1 MKRVTIKPTLAWQ
14 LQLDD
19 TVVDLENIVTLL
31 ANVQQDGNL
40 RAAARCCGYS
50 YRKAWDSIKQMEKIF
65 GADLV
70 IMKRGKGSQLSPLG
84 LKLLEI
90 EQQNKQLFNDSLL
103 AAANKAQQ
111 ALQDF
116 LPRQTVIVASDSVLL
131 NTLRLQQLPV
141 TIKTQGSL
149 QALQIF
155 SEGKCDIAGFHLN
168 ENINKDLS
176 KLLHQYL
183 NPHQDQFVLL
193 EQRQQ
198 GLMSHPLKPVN
209 SLQQAIEEK
218 LQFVN
223 RQQGSGTR
231 LLLDRLL
238 DKQLLKAEQLP
249 GYYHEEHTHL
259 AVASLIASKQADVG
273 LGIESVAKQL
283 GLHFVAISKEYY
295 FLVFKQLIPEV
306 EHLISHLGDHY
317 LNQIMDYRSFIKTLT
332 ITDR

>member
-1 MKRVTIKPTLAWQ
+1 VKRVKIKPALTWQ

-19 TVVDLENIVTLL
+19 TVIDLESIVTLL

-40 RAAARCCGYS
+40 RAAARRCGYS
-50 YRKAWDSIKQMEKIF
+50 YRKAWDSIKQMEKIL

-70 IMKRGKGSQLSPLG
+70 VMQRGKGSQLSPLG

-90 EQQNKQLFNDSLL
+90 EQQNKQCFNDSLL
-103 AAANKAQQ
+103 AAANNAQQ

-116 LPRQTVIVASDSVLL
+116 LPRQTVIVASDSELL
-131 NTLRLQQLPV
+131 NTLRSQQLPV

-149 QALQIF
+149 QALQAF
-155 SEGKCDIAGFHLN
+155 SEGKCDMAGFHLN
-168 ENINKDLS
+168 ENISKEQL
-176 KLLHQYL
+176 KLLLQHL
-183 NPHQDQFVLL
+183 NPHQDQFILL

-198 GLMSHPLKPVN
+198 GLMSNPLKPVN

-238 DKQLLKAEQLP
+238 DKLLLKAEQLP

-283 GLHFVAISKEYY
+283 GLHFVAITREYY
-295 FLVFKQLIPEV
+295 FLVFKQMTFEM
-306 EHLISHLGDHY
+306 ESLISCLGGHY
-317 LNQIMDYRSFIKTLT
+317 LNQIMDYKSFIKTLT
-332 ITDR
+332 NKDR